1 MKKTKKFFVLALAS
15 TAFALSGCNSIFGT
29 ADKVKDETKDSE
41 TKSNDAAQDASN
53 LATFD
58 DNGHFRNE
66 KVYNFVNNETNKQ
79 INYTFK
85 TDGSLSMVDVATSE
99 TFNYT
104 YKANSNL
111 IEIKSSSNKIEYIDY
126 AEDILYHPVNFSS
139 SSRAGYETFI
149 GGAIGYRSGVGKPI
163 ADRSSSSVV
172 GYHIDLQASVG
183 DTKAIFSTNK
193 ETSKGIAYPIF
204 ANGKVDTGLKNSKT
218 IPIDS
223 SYFQVDVL
231 DTSKVGNQIVDLV
244 INSKTYKAIL
254 RVGAAAQKD
263 DGDAVNSMGYF
274 NSEKIFHFLSTV
286 DGKKME
292 YTFDNAGT
300 LTTKNVWTEETAS
313 YTYKVDGNII
323 EIKDTANNVSY
334 LDYYQNVLAHPV
346 YENGEFKNASMGYL
360 DGYAAALQSS
370 SNVLGYHFELN
381 VSVGDTKDVFGSS
394 KSKSKGF
401 AYPIYANATIKN
413 DKSASAVRY
422 VQKSEIN
429 AETIDTAEAG
439 NQIISLTI
447 SNKEYKAVLKVA

>member
-1 MKKTKKFFVLALAS
+1 MNKIKKFFVLALS
-15 TAFALSGCNSIFGT
+15 SSAFALAGCNSIFGA
-29 ADKVKDETKDSE
+29 ADKAKDEGKDAE
-41 TKSNDAAQDASN
+41 TKTNDAAQDANN
-53 LATFD
+53 LTTFD
-58 DNGHFRNE
+58 DKGHFRNE
-66 KVYNFVNNETNKQ
+66 KVYNFINNETNKQ

-85 TDGSLSMVDVATSE
+85 TDGSLSMVDVATNE
-99 TFNYT
+99 TFSYT
-104 YKANSNL
+104 YKAINNL

-139 SSRAGYETFI
+139 SSRAGYEVFI

-204 ANGKVDTGLKNSKT
+204 ANGKVDIGLKNSKT
-218 IPIDS
+218 IAIDS

-254 RVGAAAQKD
+254 RVGAVAQKY
-263 DGDAVNSMGYF
+263 DGDAVDSSGHF
-274 NSEKIFHFLSTV
+274 KSETLFHFLKTV
-286 DGKKME
+286 DDKKME
-292 YTFDNAGT
+292 YTFASDGT
-300 LTTKNVWTEETAS
+300 LTTKNVWSEETAS

-323 EIKDTANNVSY
+323 EIKDSANNVTY
-334 LDYYQNVLAHPV
+334 LDYYQNVLAHPA

-370 SNVLGYHFELN
+370 SSVLGYHFELN
-381 VSVGDTKDVFGSS
+381 VSVGDQKSVFTTS
-394 KSKSKGF
+394 KSTSKGL

-413 DKSASAVRY
+413 DKSNSAVKY
-422 VQKSEIN
+422 VKADYIQGDTFDTSTAGVKI
-429 AETIDTAEAG
+429 ID
-439 NQIISLTI
+439 IKMD
-447 SNKEYKAVLKVA
+447 NKDYKAVLKIA